1 MGTALRDDTQE
12 ARILQLLQESTAD
25 GGWVSAWDLAQV
37 SLQYCARLNA
47 LRKAG
52 HAIENKI
59 EQHGR
64 QRRGFYRIRRE
75 VVQVPLI
82 ADHEIVRRWHDPE
95 ERL

>member
-1 MGTALRDDTQE
+1 MSTGVIRDDTQE
-12 ARILQLLQESTAD
+12 GRILQLLESSDAE

-47 LRKAG
+47 LRKSG
-52 HAIENKI
+52 YAIENKI

-75 VVQVPLI
+75 SVQIPLI
-82 ADHEIVRRWHDPE
+82 ADMVVQRWADPE
-95 ERL
+95 QG